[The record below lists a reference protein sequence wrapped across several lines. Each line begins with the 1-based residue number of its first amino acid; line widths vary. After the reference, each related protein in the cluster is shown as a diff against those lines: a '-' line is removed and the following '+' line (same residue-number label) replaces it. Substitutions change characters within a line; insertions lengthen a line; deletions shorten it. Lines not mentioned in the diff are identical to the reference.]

1 MHLDKRLDN
10 LNPIN
15 VLRHKEELLNNYRSR
30 LDLLINRILDEKYNK
45 FNLIKNSIEANNPL
59 KIMDKGYSI
68 SSTNDHVIKK
78 ISDVKKDDIIHT
90 RVKDGDIIS
99 RVIEVKENGK

>member
-15 VLRHKEELLNNYRSR
+15 VLNHKKELLDNYNMR
-30 LDLLINRILDEKYNK
+30 LNLLINNILNDK
-45 FNLIKNSIEANNPL
+45 KNQFILMKNTLEANNPL

-68 SSTNDHVIKK
+68 SSVDEKVIRS
-78 ISDVKKDDIIHT
+78 INDVKKNDVITT
-90 RVKDGDIIS
+90 RLKDGNVIS
-99 RVIEVKENGK
+99 QVIEVKKNG